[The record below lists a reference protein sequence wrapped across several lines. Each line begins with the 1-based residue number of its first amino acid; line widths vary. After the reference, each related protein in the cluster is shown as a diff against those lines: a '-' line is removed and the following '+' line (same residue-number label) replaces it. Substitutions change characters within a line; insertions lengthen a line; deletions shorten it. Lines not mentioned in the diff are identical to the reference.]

1 MRIPGALFPMGLCIV
16 DGGLASDR
24 DSVTDARGPKKLL
37 YGQSRGFSF
46 SFLFF
51 WPWRTQLIQKLILG
65 YEQKSV
71 LYLELQ

>member
-1 MRIPGALFPMGLCIV
+1 M

-24 DSVTDARGPKKLL
+24 DSVIDARGPKRTVIWAE
-37 YGQSRGFSF
+37 QRGVF
-46 SFLFF
+46 FLFF